1 MYTLFNVCIEKNEA
15 INFIL
20 HLCSAMLL
28 IYSNYHHN
36 VFTCTNS
43 VFCKKQRIRNQFWF
57 QHCSQVFAH
66 FFFIQFLLHFPF
78 FFLFSHFLVGWM
90 STQGAAVVV
99 VVPAFVSLHSHAID
113 WKKYIPMFL
122 FRLWNWLFWPWIMYK
137 QQVARWKIFMEQ
149 ELRFGLDLGQPS

>member
-113 WKKYIPMFL
+113 WKKIFC
-122 FRLWNWLFWPWIMYK
+122 LWNWLFDHELCISNYCGSWIITVEDGRK
-137 QQVARWKIFMEQ
+137 
-149 ELRFGLDLGQPS
+149 